1 MNCDEL
7 EPYIA
12 DYLSGT
18 LAGLGREAFETH
30 LAGCE
35 ACRAEAGELRRIW
48 QGLGLVKEPA
58 PGRALRGRFY
68 ASLEAYRHGL
78 ETARQPQRHGWW
90 PALALAATML
100 LAGVGIGHFLTAGTP
115 AQRTELAELQGEV
128 RNMRQMVTLAL
139 LQQQSPSDRL
149 RGVDWS
155 ERVETPDAQV
165 LSALIQTL
173 DHDPNVN
180 VRLAAVDA
188 LRKFATAGPV
198 RNALDRSLPK
208 QESPMVQIAL
218 IDLLVGLGERGAAQS
233 IRALAV
239 SEAVNP
245 AVKQRA
251 EWGLRQ
257 LQ

>member
-18 LAGLGREAFETH
+18 LAGARREAFEAH

-48 QGLGLVKEPA
+48 QELGLVKEPA
-58 PGRALRGRFY
+58 PSRALRGRFY

-78 ETARQPQRHGWW
+78 ENARQPQRQGWW
-90 PALALAATML
+90 LALAAAML
-100 LAGVGIGHFLTAGTP
+100 LAGVAIGHFLTAGTS
-115 AQRTELAELQGEV
+115 ARRTELAELQGEV

-149 RGVDWS
+149 RGVDWGA
-155 ERVETPDAQV
+155 RVDSPDAQV
-165 LSALIQTL
+165 LSALMQTL

-188 LRKFATAGPV
+188 LRKFASAGPV
-198 RNALDRSLPK
+198 RSALDRSLPR
-208 QESPMVQIAL
+208 QESPLVQIAL
-218 IDLLVGLGERGAAQS
+218 IDLLVGLGERGAEPS
-233 IRALAV
+233 IRALTV